1 MKIIQPTEITEEIL
15 IALKTLTKQLSPN
28 KKPPSKK
35 DLEEIINSENSILFI
50 AKSKNEEIAGTLT
63 LLINRIPTGQKV
75 WIEDVVVDNKFRGK
89 GIGQKLTQFA
99 IDYAIKRGIK
109 EINLTSNP
117 ARIAGN
123 KLYQKLGFTLRET
136 NIYRLNLRG

>member
-136 NIYRLNLRG
+136 NIYRLNLKK

>member
-1 MKIIQPTEITEEIL
+1 MKIIQLTEISEEIL
-15 IALKTLTKQLSPN
+15 SAFKTLIHQLSPN

-35 DLEEIINSENSILFI
+35 DLEEIVNSENSILFI
-50 AKSKNEEIAGTLT
+50 AKNENEEITGTLT

-75 WIEDVVVDNKFRGK
+75 WIEDVVIDNKFRGK
-89 GIGQKLTQFA
+89 GVGQKLTQFT

-117 ARIAGN
+117 TRIAGN
-123 KLYQKLGFTLRET
+123 KLYKKLGFIERDT
-136 NIYRLNLRG
+136 NVYRLNIE

>member
-50 AKSKNEEIAGTLT
+50 AKDENEEIAGTLT

-123 KLYQKLGFTLRET
+123 KLYQKLGFVLRKT
-136 NIYRLNLRG
+136 NIYRLNLKK

>member
-1 MKIIQPTEITEEIL
+1 MKIIQPTEITTEIL
-15 IALKTLTKQLSPN
+15 NAFKTLTKQLSHE
-28 KKPPSKK
+28 KISPSKK
-35 DLEEIINSENSILFI
+35 DLEEIVNSENSILFI
-50 AKSKNEEIAGTLT
+50 AKDENEEIAGTLT

-89 GIGQKLTQFA
+89 GIGQKLTQHA
-99 IDYAIKRGIK
+99 IDYAIKKGIK

-123 KLYQKLGFTLRET
+123 KLYQKLGFIKRTT
-136 NIYRLNLRG
+136 NFYRLKIE

>member
-1 MKIIQPTEITEEIL
+1 MKIIQLTEITTEIL
-15 IALKTLTKQLSPN
+15 VAFKTLTEQLSPD

-35 DLEEIINSENSILFI
+35 DLEEIVKSENSILFI
-50 AKSKNEEIAGTLT
+50 AKNENEEIAGTLT

-89 GIGQKLTQFA
+89 GIGQKLIQFA

-117 ARIAGN
+117 TRIAGN
-123 KLYQKLGFTLRET
+123 ILYKKLGFIERET
-136 NIYRLNLRG
+136 NVYRLNIE